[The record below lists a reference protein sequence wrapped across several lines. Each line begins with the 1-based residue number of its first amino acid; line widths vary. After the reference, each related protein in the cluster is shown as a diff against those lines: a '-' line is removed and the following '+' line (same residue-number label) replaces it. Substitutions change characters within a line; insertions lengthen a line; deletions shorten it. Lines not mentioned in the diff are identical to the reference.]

1 MLFIDMKKLF
11 ENWRRYVN
19 ESETTRGG
27 RSLPYSDEE
36 YGSTI
41 GGQSLDVSPGSKRP
55 PDPQKPPVQEPE
67 KEDVVDIERC
77 EDGSRP
83 PCVKP
88 FIYVMDKFE
97 VTPDLY
103 IDTIR
108 AEHPE
113 ASKEFSDNK
122 LRQMYYNLSK
132 QRQYEIKTKIKDY
145 LKTQNTG
152 IDIDNIVFTGL

>member
-1 MLFIDMKKLF
+1 MKQLF

-41 GGQSLDVSPGSKRP
+41 GGQSLDVSPGSKRS
-55 PDPQKPPVQEPE
+55 PDPQKPPSQEPE

-88 FIYVMDKFE
+88 IITGVMDEFE
-97 VTPDLY
+97 VTPDLF
-103 IDTIR
+103 IDMIR
-108 AEHPE
+108 GSYPVQ
-113 ASKEFSDNK
+113 SKEFSDDE
-122 LRQMYYNLSK
+122 LRKKYYSLSK
-132 QRQYEIKTKIKDY
+132 RARDKIKRDVQAY
-145 LKTQNTG
+145 LRKTQNIG
-152 IDIDNIVFTGL
+152 IDRENIVFTGL